1 MENNSSTIEILFERV
16 EDYTRTTI
24 DLVKLTAVDKTADI
38 LSSLLSRLT
47 VSIVFV
53 MFGFLVNVGLSFW
66 IGELV
71 GKIYYGFFIVS
82 SIYLVLAIVL
92 YIVKDKVLKMP
103 ISNFI
108 IVKMLKKS

>member
-1 MENNSSTIEILFERV
+1 MENNATTIEMLFEKA
-16 EDYTRTTI
+16 EDYTRTSVE
-24 DLVKLTAVDKTADI
+24 LVKLSTVDKTADV

-53 MFGFLVNVGLSFW
+53 MFAFLANIGLSLW
-66 IGELV
+66 IGQLLGEV
-71 GKIYYGFFIVS
+71 YYGFFIVS
-82 SIYLVLAIVL
+82 SAYFLISIVL
-92 YIVKDKVLKMP
+92 YLYKDQWLKMP

>member
-1 MENNSSTIEILFERV
+1 MENNTSTIEVLFERV

-24 DLVKLTAVDKTADI
+24 DLVKLNAVDKTADV

-53 MFGFLVNVGLSFW
+53 MFGFLVNIGLSFW

-82 SIYLVLAIVL
+82 GIYLVLAIVL

-108 IVKMLKKS
+108 IAKMLKKS